1 MFLGMSFAYVTR
13 VDLSMIKQL
22 LKEQLVTLSFSLF
35 FFLHFTVDPVASSR
49 LEDADLPREGQNGTR
64 RSKNCKHSCDFVC
77 RPLI

>member
-1 MFLGMSFAYVTR
+1 MSFAYATR

-22 LKEQLVTLSFSLF
+22 LKEELVTPVTLSFSLF

-49 LEDADLPREGQNGTR
+49 LGDADLQSEGQNGTR
-64 RSKNCKHSCDFVC
+64 RSKNCKHSCDFIC